1 MNAQHYNFGHRW
13 FEQLAWLEFYSTG
26 AESSDP
32 ERAMTSATSPRTRER
47 TSARRGPVLLGLAA
61 STLLTVLVIVGS
73 RNLEH
78 YDAALFGYTVA
89 SIVAFG
95 AVAFRYALWLQR
107 PATRVYWRR
116 GWKLYLQRK
125 KFLQNTASAVRTFAN
140 NLVEQRFIFR
150 RGFSRWLM
158 HFLIMWGCIIS
169 ALITFPLVFGWVHF
183 KLEGDLG
190 YRVYVFG
197 FPLNLMQGRS
207 LIAWITFHALDFT
220 AVMVIAGCAIAIHRR
235 LRDRGAIALQQ
246 FTLDFVPH
254 MLLIAISV
262 TGLMLTASS
271 LWLHGYMYHF
281 IALTHQATVIMTLFY
296 LPFGKLFHVVQRP
309 ASIGV
314 ELYQERARD
323 MAQANCARCGA
334 EFVAQLWLEDLK
346 TVVDQL
352 GFDYSMG
359 DGKTLQ
365 DYCPRCKRIMRGLAY
380 ANLPAATEKV
390 FAGSRNE
397 SDTK

>member
-1 MNAQHYNFGHRW
+1 MTRPQSDRTTR
-13 FEQLAWLEFYSTG
+13 SI
-26 AESSDP
+26 ESR
-32 ERAMTSATSPRTRER
+32 RA
-47 TSARRGPVLLGLAA
+47 PVLVALAA
-61 STLLTVLVIVGS
+61 SALLTVLVIVGS

-78 YDAALFGYTVA
+78 YDSALFGYTIA

-95 AVAFRYALWLQR
+95 AIIFRYALWLRR

-116 GWKLYLQRK
+116 GWKLYLQRGK
-125 KFLQNTASAVRTFAN
+125 LLQNTASAAKTFAT
-140 NLVEQRFIFR
+140 NLVEQRFIFK

-169 ALITFPLVFGWVHF
+169 AAITFPLVFGWVHF

-190 YRVYVFG
+190 YRAYVFG
-197 FPLNLMQGRS
+197 FPLNVMQGRS
-207 LIAWITFHALDFT
+207 IIAWITFHALDIT
-220 AVMVIAGCAIAIHRR
+220 SVMVIAGCAIAIHRR

-314 ELYQERARD
+314 ELYQERARE
-323 MAQANCARCGA
+323 MPQAQCARCGA
-334 EFVAQLWLEDLK
+334 EFVAQLWLDDLK
-346 TVVDQL
+346 TVVDKL
-352 GFDYSMG
+352 GFDYSMSEG
-359 DGKTLQ
+359 RTLQ

-380 ANLPAATEKV
+380 QSTTRGKTFGRGLTQMDADGVKE
-390 FAGSRNE
+390 
-397 SDTK
+397 